1 MEAIQDFHQITKQLL
16 DLLKQDTQD
25 RDEQIEK
32 VQDLLDQRDELL
44 KSIQPPF
51 SQAEQVLG
59 KQVVALNQQV
69 DDLLAK
75 QKINI
80 QQDIKQLS
88 IQKETNHKYTNPY
101 ESLAVDGVFYDKR
114 K

>member
-1 MEAIQDFHQITKQLL
+1 MEALDTFHEVTKQLIG
-16 DLLKQDTQD
+16 LLQQETSN
-25 RDEQIEK
+25 RDEQIAK
-32 VQDLLDQRDELL
+32 LQGLLDRREELL
-44 KSIQPPF
+44 PLIQPPF
-51 SQAEQVLG
+51 SSSEQQLG

-75 QKINI
+75 QKIDI
-80 QQDIKQLS
+80 QQDIKKLS

-101 ESLAVDGVFYDKR
+101 ESLVVDGVFYDKR